1 MASPSVLG
9 LRGIMTL
16 SSHVFVRRLLR
27 LAVLV
32 GLGTATFGCE
42 SNERREA
49 SPQSSAS
56 VAAVSAA
63 EPFAPA
69 RVEFKGGAMG
79 TSITVVAYTTPQV
92 DESGLQTAIEAA
104 MKEVGRLENLMSSW
118 KPDSEVSRINKK
130 PGSFVPV
137 SPETLEVIEKGL
149 WAGKLSEGTFDITF
163 QALSPLWK
171 FGDAQQQNP
180 VPPSRA
186 DVERL
191 RPRVDYRKVEVDH
204 EKRLVKI
211 APDQQLGL
219 GGVAKGFIVD
229 KAAKLLLDRGVK
241 AFLFRAGGDLYG
253 AGKKPG
259 GEPWVAGI
267 QDPRGNQDGY
277 FATLELTNHAFST
290 AGDYAR
296 SYTYRG
302 KRYHHIIDPRT
313 GYPAT
318 ASRSVTIWAESA
330 LLADVIDDSVFILGP
345 EKGLALVE
353 SIPGAGA
360 VIVDA
365 ANKVWVSKRL
375 QGKVTVLHPPT
386 PGD

>member
-1 MASPSVLG
+1 
-9 LRGIMTL
+9 MTL
-16 SSHVFVRRLLR
+16 PSHGRRGRLLR
-27 LAVLV
+27 LATLV
-32 GLGTATFGCE
+32 GLAVTALGCNSTKRQDE
-42 SNERREA
+42 PA
-49 SPQSSAS
+49 SSAAPAS
-56 VAAVSAA
+56 SAGSKRTAA
-63 EPFAPA
+63 PFEPA

-79 TSITVVAYTTPQV
+79 TSITVVAYTTKEV
-92 DESGLQTAIEAA
+92 NESALQTAIEAA
-104 MKEVGRLENLMSSW
+104 MSEVGRLEGLMSSW
-118 KPDSEVSRINKK
+118 KPESEVSRINQK
-130 PGSFVPV
+130 PGSFVQV

-149 WAGKLSEGTFDITF
+149 WAGKISEGTFDLTF
-163 QALSPLWK
+163 QTLSPLWK
-171 FGDAQQQNP
+171 FGDAQEQSP

-186 DVERL
+186 EVDRL
-191 RPRVDYRKVEVDH
+191 RTRVDYRKVEVDH

-211 APDQQLGL
+211 APDQQMGL
-219 GGVAKGFIVD
+219 GGVAKGYIVD
-229 KAAKLLLDRGVK
+229 KAAKILLDRGVK

-253 AGKKPG
+253 AGQKPDG
-259 GEPWVAGI
+259 QPWVAGI

-296 SYTYRG
+296 SYTYKG

-318 ASRSVTIWAESA
+318 ACRSVTIWAESA

-365 ANKVWVSKRL
+365 SNKVWISKRL